1 MANAQEDGGFRD
13 VDFQVALRNK
23 SNNKTEYEPVQYCLV
38 KSMKKAH
45 DIRIALEKAISQQQD
60 DLADDTYIDRAM
72 KKQNAVFQVSA
83 NNGSF
88 RVHVEDGMAV
98 VILAQSNYVKV
109 EEIRKGVSKYPV
121 NIEMRALNEVTVID
135 KRRRGPEFKKVPG
148 FDSGYEVRF
157 TFPVYLPAG
166 YTRENARMFIQPM
179 VIDCQTEDTIAYAK
193 PVILEG
199 RKYHNQQIKRMGF
212 DYEKNDPVGRFYDSS
227 IELRSGEEF
236 DYTYSTT
243 FRKPDK
249 DKTYRG
255 SYRVM
260 MEDFHHVF
268 YDNGGIGTG
277 SCLAFRPFK
286 FLDFNVATSAME
298 LSEEFREDASAKYM
312 AVDRKL
318 TLTFETGKDI
328 LTRDSLN
335 DEQFG
340 QLIKELR
347 SYGDMLYKVQ
357 VEGSASAEGN
367 EASNQALASRR
378 AQKAV
383 AIIKDGIGKNADVR
397 IPAPTLKVY
406 TWNDVAEDLSRQ
418 GYKVEAMQ
426 VRDIIQE
433 HAGGNPSAAMKT
445 LPYYNTLIESILQKQ
460 RAMRCTYQYEQ
471 DHVMTPQE
479 AAEEYYNNKALYL
492 SGEKDMSDGDY
503 FNLFQVISDKKE
515 LDNII
520 DIAYNHILK
529 TPGYHLN
536 KFSAYV
542 ANRKALKCIRQS
554 TPDPSILRPFID
566 YNIKNINQRKQINQ
580 FSSIVINRQEIL
592 ANQAIMYF
600 QEMQLD
606 TAQYIIE
613 WLPKQGLGERISNYV
628 DFIRLFFKDRTP
640 EEDAR
645 YNEAFD
651 YVLDASPENRAI
663 LFTELR
669 QQLGKTENQ
678 ADFYINLLDDSNPKK
693 WYLKGLLWADR
704 AGVEPKVYDD
714 TPYFLAYFQKSFDLE
729 PRYQRFYF
737 NEGGVDDNTRKRYPY
752 KTKDIDKYRKK
763 FIAIQAADPLQGSGN
778 AATINE
784 NNATTTNENE

>member
-1 MANAQEDGGFRD
+1 M
-13 VDFQVALRNK
+13 DFQVALKNK
-23 SNNKTEYEPVQYCLV
+23 SSNKTEYEPVQYCLV

-45 DIRIALEKAISQQQD
+45 DLRIALEKAISQQQD
-60 DLADDTYIDRAM
+60 DLADDKYIDRAM

-98 VILAQSNYVKV
+98 VVLAQSSYVKV
-109 EEIRKGVSKYPV
+109 EEIKKGINKYTI
-121 NIEMRALNEVTVID
+121 NIEMRALNEVTVVD

-166 YTRENARMFIQPM
+166 YTRDNARMFIQPL

-193 PVILEG
+193 PVIFEG
-199 RKYHNQQIKRMGF
+199 RRYHTQQVKRMGF
-212 DYEKNDPVGRFYDSS
+212 NYEKNDPVGKFYDSS

-236 DYTYSTT
+236 DYTYSAT

-268 YDNGGIGTG
+268 YDNGGLGTG

-286 FLDFNVATSAME
+286 FLDFNVATSAMDLNE
-298 LSEEFREDASAKYM
+298 DFREDATANYM

-318 TLTFETGKDI
+318 TLTFETGKDM

-347 SYGDMLYKVQ
+347 SYGDKLYKVQ
-357 VEGSASAEGN
+357 VEGTASAEGN
-367 EASNQALASRR
+367 EASNRALASRR
-378 AQKAV
+378 AARAV
-383 AIIKDGIGKNADVR
+383 AIIKDGLGKNADVR
-397 IPAPTLKVY
+397 IPDPTLKVY
-406 TWNDVAEDLSRQ
+406 TWNDVAEDLGRQ

-433 HAGGNPSAAMKT
+433 HSGGNPSAAMKS

-460 RAMRCTYQYEQ
+460 RIMRCTYQYEM

-479 AAEEYYNNKALYL
+479 AADEYYKNKQLYL

-503 FNLFQVISDKKE
+503 YNLFQVITDQKE
-515 LDNII
+515 LDNIT

-536 KFSAYV
+536 KFSPYV
-542 ANRKALKCIRQS
+542 ANRKALKCIRQG

-580 FSSIVINRQEIL
+580 FSSIVMNRQEIL
-592 ANQAIMYF
+592 TNQAIMYF

-606 TAQYIIE
+606 TAQYIID
-613 WLPKQGLGERISNYV
+613 WLPKNGLGEKIASYV

-640 EEDAR
+640 EEETL
-645 YNEAFD
+645 YNKAFD

-669 QQLGKTENQ
+669 QQLGKTVNQ
-678 ADFYINLLDDSNPKK
+678 ADFYVNLLDDSNPKK

-704 AGVEPKVYDD
+704 AGTEPKVYDE
-714 TPYFLAYFQKSFDLE
+714 TPYFLAYFQKSFDIE
-729 PRYQRFYF
+729 PRYQRYYL
-737 NEGGVDDNTRKRYPY
+737 NEGAVDDDIRKRYPY
-752 KTKDIDKYRKK
+752 KKKDIDKYRKK
-763 FIAIQAADPLQGSGN
+763 FIAIQAADPLQNGGT
-778 AATINE
+778 ATE
-784 NNATTTNENE
+784 TSTTTNTETNTTE